1 MMETP
6 FIAFVLAVIAG
17 NMNGYT
23 YYAAEIFSTVQSGN
37 IILLGQTIAQKNWSH
52 LAAIA
57 LTVLSF
63 GLGSVFTSIVE
74 GLIAGNHKK
83 NWSTIILAIEA
94 IMLIAL
100 AYILSRD
107 LIQTTY
113 ACVIISFIAGM
124 QGNAF
129 HKVNGMLYGNVA
141 VTLVVQLAFSNLTQ
155 SLLGQKDSGKTSSI
169 FFFVLLGFAFG
180 GLIGTLL
187 TAQYQ
192 ELSLLL
198 PSALLIALAIRTY
211 IKGDVEHKVIDPT

>member
-1 MMETP
+1 
-6 FIAFVLAVIAG
+6 
-17 NMNGYT
+17 
-23 YYAAEIFSTVQSGN
+23 
-37 IILLGQTIAQKNWSH
+37 
-52 LAAIA
+52 
-57 LTVLSF
+57 
-63 GLGSVFTSIVE
+63 
-74 GLIAGNHKK
+74 
-83 NWSTIILAIEA
+83 
-94 IMLIAL
+94 MLIAL
-100 AYILSRD
+100 AYILSRG
-107 LIQTTY
+107 LISTTY

-155 SLLGQKDSGKTSSI
+155 FLLGQKDSGKTSSI